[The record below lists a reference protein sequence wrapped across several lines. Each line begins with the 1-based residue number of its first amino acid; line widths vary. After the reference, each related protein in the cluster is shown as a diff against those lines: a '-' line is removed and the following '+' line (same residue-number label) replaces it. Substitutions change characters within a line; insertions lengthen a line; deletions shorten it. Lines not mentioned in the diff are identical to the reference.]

1 MQPNSSGDVN
11 EIVWPCKRHSFR
23 QCLSWNSVAN
33 GCCRGC
39 LLCISAVRQMPYSA
53 LTWAWEKQAKSL
65 LGQMNK
71 WTLPV
76 PQSQCKSSCKFPAG
90 DSAPSLMGKSYYPTA
105 ACSLTLLGIGSCLP
119 PVFYFPV
126 PVTFMGLVF
135 AAGLTGSLLEP
146 GWDTLL
152 FADMEE
158 VMLLSELN
166 MILLERSHFVPS
178 AHLLICYLL
187 AFNSL

>member
-1 MQPNSSGDVN
+1 MKSWS
-11 EIVWPCKRHSFR
+11 CKRHCFR
-23 QCLSWNSVAN
+23 QCLSWNSVTK
-33 GCCRGC
+33 GWWKGC
-39 LLCISAVRQMPYSA
+39 LLCTSAVRQMSDSA
-53 LTWAWEKQAKSL
+53 LMWAWQKQPKSL

-90 DSAPSLMGKSYYPTA
+90 DSAPPLMGKPYYPTA
-105 ACSLTLLGIGSCLP
+105 ARSLTLLGTGSCLP
-119 PVFYFPV
+119 PAFYFPM

-135 AAGLTGSLLEP
+135 AAGLTWSLLEP

-152 FADMEE
+152 FTDLKE
-158 VMLLSELN
+158 VLLLSEFN
-166 MILLERSHFVPS
+166 MIPLEGSHFVPS